1 MFTISR
7 SYEWFGFPTPCKF
20 FVVAVKHGTL
30 PLFVVLRALPLLAYR
45 FPLLHLPRL
54 QSLLLLLRVP
64 RGFVRQVRQLQEL
77 LVFY

>member
-1 MFTISR
+1 MYTISC

-20 FVVAVKHGTL
+20 FVVAVKHGTS

-54 QSLLLLLRVP
+54 QSHYCSECRETLYVKY
-64 RGFVRQVRQLQEL
+64 GSFEN
-77 LVFY
+77 Y